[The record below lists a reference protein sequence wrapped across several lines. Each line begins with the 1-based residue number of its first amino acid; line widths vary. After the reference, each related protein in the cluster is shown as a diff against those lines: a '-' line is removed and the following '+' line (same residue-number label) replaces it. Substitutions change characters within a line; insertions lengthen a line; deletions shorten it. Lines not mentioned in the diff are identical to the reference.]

1 MNRQAMDRPGRFC
14 YTTASPVFSIA
25 YLGEV
30 DENSHRVVCAGGGGS
45 SRSGVKNTITA
56 ADVDESSLKVLCIL
70 DTGKELCSYVCVGR
84 NKSMLVSIFNNG
96 FCLCKLRGLRPGLRG
111 SKAISIASQMYVS
124 DLKMTDPSINC
135 CAVDGADG
143 DLLAV
148 GGDDGKL
155 RMWAVLEARDRFSCT
170 LKKAFSP
177 AHAAPITDCSFSE
190 SGHLV
195 ATASKDG
202 SCRIWSISTGAIICE
217 LLVESAMPF
226 CGKKNRSRS
235 QKLIVRA
242 CKFIGDDTLISIQ
255 SAARGSAFAAKWNL
269 AASGA
274 GSATLAG
281 ALAVSVRITRHPV
294 SAVCVGQGLIA
305 HGDVEG
311 LVGFVRVNDL
321 RQTQGPIQVHQLPV
335 TSLVV
340 ATNNASV
347 SAQSCALSVSAD
359 YKLAATPLISF
370 EFKRAVAY
378 ISVIVTLLAVF
389 SFMRD

>member
-1 MNRQAMDRPGRFC
+1 MRSTMSTFSYITSTPI
-14 YTTASPVFSIA
+14 FSIA
-25 YLGEV
+25 HLGEI
-30 DENSHRVVCAGGGGS
+30 DARSYRVVYAGGGGA
-45 SRSGVKNTITA
+45 SRSGVTNTITA
-56 ADVDESSLKVLCIL
+56 ADVGRSSLTELCML
-70 DTGKELCSYVCVGR
+70 DTGQQLCSYVCVGR
-84 NKSMLVSIFNNG
+84 KKEVLVCVFNNS
-96 FCLCKLRGLRPGLRG
+96 FCLCKLVGLRPGLRG
-111 SKAISIASQMYVS
+111 QKQILVASNMYVS
-124 DLKMTDPSINC
+124 DMKITDPSLNS
-135 CAVDGADG
+135 CAVDADD
-143 DLLAV
+143 DLVAA
-148 GGDDGKL
+148 GGDDGML
-155 RMWAVLEARDRFSCT
+155 RMWTVSEARGRFNCT
-170 LKKAFSP
+170 LKRVCSP

>member
-1 MNRQAMDRPGRFC
+1 MRSTMSTFSYITSTPI
-14 YTTASPVFSIA
+14 FSIA
-25 YLGEV
+25 HLGEI
-30 DENSHRVVCAGGGGS
+30 DARSYRVVYAGGGGA
-45 SRSGVKNTITA
+45 SRSGVTNTITA
-56 ADVDESSLKVLCIL
+56 ADVGRSSLTELCML
-70 DTGKELCSYVCVGR
+70 DTGQQLCSYVCVGR
-84 NKSMLVSIFNNG
+84 KKEVLVCVFNNS
-96 FCLCKLRGLRPGLRG
+96 FCLCKLVGLRPGLRG
-111 SKAISIASQMYVS
+111 QKQILVASNMYVS
-124 DLKMTDPSINC
+124 DMKITDPSLNS
-135 CAVDGADG
+135 CAVDADD
-143 DLLAV
+143 DLVAA
-148 GGDDGKL
+148 GGDDGML
-155 RMWAVLEARDRFSCT
+155 RMWTVSEARGRFNCT
-170 LKKAFSP
+170 LKRVCSP
-177 AHAAPITDCSFSE
+177 AHAAPITDCCFSE
-190 SGHLV
+190 SSHLV

-202 SCRIWSISTGAIICE
+202 SCRIWSTTSGAIICE
-217 LLVESAMPF
+217 LLAISAM
-226 CGKKNRSRS
+226 CGAIGK
-235 QKLIVRA
+235 QTGTKLIVRA
-242 CKFIGDDTLISIQ
+242 CKFVGDDSLISVQ